1 MKKYRKLAVVL
12 VLAVIAVAVPG
23 CKENEAE
30 NPLTYTL
37 SQDGS
42 YYEAKANRADNLE
55 TQSITV
61 PTTYEGKPVALA
73 RQAFYGLPKL
83 QTVTV
88 EGIVGT
94 VPNQAFA
101 NCPMLETVILK
112 GDATVDSRCFAD
124 CNSLKSITF
133 GDGIYAIE
141 AECVAF
147 CPELQTVII
156 GNDCKTIGTKA
167 FQDCEKLESVT
178 LGTALESIDAYAFA
192 NTKALKSIVFPQ
204 EKPLVLRE
212 FAFSYSGLE
221 EIHLPANVVMEQ
233 YVFNHL
239 AWDEQGGYSRCKA
252 VYFYAIEPAV
262 ENLGINAIGYTWDRT
277 AEDDPELGDF
287 MVYVPEQVENVYV
300 ELMET
305 ECDESWARC
314 VLNEDKL
321 ATFVPEEK

>member
-1 MKKYRKLAVVL
+1 MRKLATALLILLLAAAFAGCQEEKAADVL
-12 VLAVIAVAVPG
+12 
-23 CKENEAE
+23 
-30 NPLTYTL
+30 TFTL

-42 YYEAKANRADNLE
+42 YYEARANREDNLE

-61 PTTYEGKPVALA
+61 PATYNGKPVALA
-73 RQAFYGLPKL
+73 QQAFYGLPKL
-83 QTVTV
+83 QTVTAEGLV
-88 EGIVGT
+88 ETI
-94 VPNQAFA
+94 PNHAFA
-101 NCPMLETVILK
+101 SCPMLETVVLK
-112 GDATVDSRCFAD
+112 GNAAVGTGAFRD

-147 CPELQTVII
+147 CPQLQTVII
-156 GNDCKTIGTKA
+156 GNACKTIGAKA

-178 LGTALESIDAYAFA
+178 LGTALESIGAYAFA
-192 NTKALKSIVFPQ
+192 NTKALKSIVFPT
-204 EKPLVLRE
+204 EKPLSLKE

-239 AWDEQGGYSRCKA
+239 AWDEQGGYSRCRA
-252 VYFYAIEPAV
+252 VYFYATEPTA

-277 AEDDPELGDF
+277 AEDDPELGAF
-287 MVYVPEQVENVYV
+287 TVYVPAQAEDAYV
-300 ELMET
+300 ELIET

-321 ATFVPEEK
+321 ATFEP